1 MSALA
6 PLPDRAGAYRWYY
19 ADVGCGDVSA
29 VVIFLLGSLFSPR
42 YAARRRALPIE
53 HCAVNFALYVGGH
66 RKQWVLSEYPA
77 ATQSDGVLS
86 IGRSS
91 FRVASDGTVEIEVR
105 ERLAPFG
112 GETRVEIVL
121 CPTAP
126 GLGAIDLL
134 PDGSHTWEPRA
145 PRCDA
150 ELRLPLLGHALRGH
164 GYHDANGGDSPLGPT
179 LASWSWT
186 RVHAPDRTAID
197 FRLPG
202 GERLAV
208 GTGERGTSLVRDAAP
223 APEAT
228 AATSWGLRVPRIL
241 AAGGLEVPAPELVE
255 SSPFYARQVAR
266 SGELHAIGEVA
277 DFRRFRSPLVRWM
290 AHFRTRVE
298 RAA

>member
-6 PLPDRAGAYRWYY
+6 PLPERAGAYRWYY
-19 ADVGCGDVSA
+19 ADVGCGEVSA
-29 VVIFLLGSLFSPR
+29 VVIFLLGSLFSTR
-42 YAARRRALPIE
+42 YAGRRRALPVE
-53 HCAVNFALYVGGH
+53 HSAVNFALYVGGR
-66 RKQWVLSEYPA
+66 RKQWVLSEYPG
-77 ATQSDGVLS
+77 ATQTDEVLS
-86 IGRSS
+86 IGGSS

-112 GETRVEIVL
+112 AETRVQMVL
-121 CPTAP
+121 RPTAP
-126 GLGAIDLL
+126 GLGVVDLL

-145 PRCDA
+145 PRCEA

-164 GYHDANGGDSPLGPT
+164 GYHDTNAGSSPLGST
-179 LASWSWT
+179 LPSWSWT
-186 RVHAPDRTAID
+186 RVHAPGQTAID
-197 FRLPG
+197 FRLPA
-202 GERLAV
+202 GERITV
-208 GTGERGTSLVRDAAP
+208 RTGERGTSLARDTAP
-223 APEAT
+223 PPQGT
-228 AATSWGLRVPRIL
+228 PTSWGLRVPRML
-241 AAGGLEVPAPELVE
+241 SAGGLEVPAPDLVE

>member
-42 YAARRRALPIE
+42 YAARRKALPTE
-53 HCAVNFALYVGGH
+53 HCAVNFALYVGG
-66 RKQWVLSEYPA
+66 RRMQWVLSEYPTG
-77 ATQSDGVLS
+77 TQFDGVLT
-86 IGRSS
+86 IGRSQL
-91 FRVASDGTVEIEVR
+91 RVSPDGSVEIDVR

-112 GETRVEIVL
+112 GETRCEMFL
-121 CPTAP
+121 RPTAP
-126 GLGAIDLL
+126 GLGAVPLL

-150 ELRLPLLGHALRGH
+150 ELRLPLLGQVLRGH
-164 GYHDANGGDSPLGPT
+164 GYHDANAGDSPLGST
-179 LASWSWT
+179 LPSWSWT
-186 RVHAPDRTAID
+186 RVHAPGQTAID
-197 FRLPG
+197 FRLPA
-202 GERLAV
+202 GERITV
-208 GTGERGTSLVRDAAP
+208 RTGDRGTSLSRDEAP
-223 APEAT
+223 ASEGMP
-228 AATSWGLRVPRIL
+228 TSWGLRVPRTL
-241 AAGGLEVPAPELVE
+241 AAGGLEVPRPDLVE

-266 SGELHAIGEVA
+266 AGELHAIGEVA